1 MSKITVTEIAG
12 QTSGSDQNLVKLP
25 SNNTLQ
31 VDNIVN
37 RGGDNDSGIDLGT
50 NDVIRFKTANA
61 ERMRL
66 DAGGSVLL
74 GQTTP
79 TDLHNTWNH
88 LIMGNRGSIIS
99 QNGAGGIDGM
109 SVSYNA
115 YIDSDTGGYSYIAT
129 DEASILTQQNGIL
142 QYRNAGSGTAGNA
155 VTFDTKLQIDADGRV
170 TMPKQPS
177 FHATLSSNQTGY
189 NATASSGTQDYI
201 EYNSDVY
208 DIGNNHSGGT
218 FTAPV
223 DGTYYFRAEAYANVG
238 FSQSWWLVNGAR
250 AAGSDLVYTG
260 ATSFAHNSVI
270 LKLATND
277 TVRYRGYVSGQ
288 TNATIYA
295 HANHT
300 WFRGMLLG

>member
-99 QNGAGGIDGM
+99 QNGGGGIDGM
-109 SVSYNA
+109 TVSYNA

-155 VTFDTKLQIDADGRV
+155 ITFDTKLQIDADGRV
-170 TMPKQPS
+170 SMPNVPRFLARRNQSNWSPTNNATMVWDS
-177 FHATLSSNQTGY
+177 TSINAGY
-189 NATASSGTQDYI
+189 NVGSH
-201 EYNSDVY
+201 YNTSN
-208 DIGNNHSGGT
+208 GK
-218 FTAPV
+218 FTCPV
-223 DGTYYFRAEAYANVG
+223 AGTYYFEATAIVNEAVSNGAWYIRKNSSTVHSQHI
-238 FSQSWWLVNGAR
+238 SQSNTSWHAHTI
-250 AAGSDLVYTG
+250 SYTG
-260 ATSFAHNSVI
+260 DFA
-270 LKLATND
+270 AND
-277 TVRYRGYVSGQ
+277 TAEVY
-288 TNATIYA
+288 
-295 HANHT
+295 
-300 WFRGMLLG
+300 LGSSPTGFYGAIWAYFHGRMIG